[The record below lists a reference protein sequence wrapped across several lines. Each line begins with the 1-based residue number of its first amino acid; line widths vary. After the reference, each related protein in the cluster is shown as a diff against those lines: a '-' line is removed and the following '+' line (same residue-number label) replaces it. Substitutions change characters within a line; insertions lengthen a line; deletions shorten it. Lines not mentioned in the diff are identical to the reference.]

1 MLRIAAIQLRASGD
15 KARTLERASSL
26 MKEAA
31 ARGAKLG
38 TQCSFQ
44 QVIRPPHHQI
54 RITPNS
60 LNILLLLF
68 LFAKMCTSVCLPEAW
83 TGLYGVEHFESNAE
97 VLGAAG
103 TGSALMANAAKKHS
117 VFVCGGVI
125 EDCATSTQQLHNT
138 IVAYVELRRQRER

>member
-26 MKEAA
+26 IKEAA

-44 QVIRPPHHQI
+44 QVIRPPHHHI
-54 RITPNS
+54 RIFQTHS
-60 LNILLLLF
+60 TFCSCFSFLL
-68 LFAKMCTSVCLPEAW
+68 KWVSVCLPEAW

>member
-26 MKEAA
+26 IKEAA

-44 QVIRPPHHQI
+44 QVIRPTHNHI
-54 RITPNS
+54 SITPNL

-68 LFAKMCTSVCLPEAW
+68 LFAKMCISLFARGMDWSLWGRAFRKQRRSAWCSRHWKCTDGQRSKETLCLRLRWSDRGLCYQHAAVAQHNCSVRR
-83 TGLYGVEHFESNAE
+83 T
-97 VLGAAG
+97 
-103 TGSALMANAAKKHS
+103 
-117 VFVCGGVI
+117 
-125 EDCATSTQQLHNT
+125 ATS
-138 IVAYVELRRQRER
+138 A